1 MDVRTVIAGLTG
13 GKVLPKKSMYTDI
26 WLSWYRGDVLGF
38 HNYRIYNGDSHLE
51 LRRKTLQMAKQVSET
66 WSNLLFNE
74 KCNIVIPEK
83 SKILFDDILYKN
95 NFWAKANEGIEY
107 SFALGLGA
115 IYVNVKNLFVGE
127 KSQIMK
133 TDKSY
138 VSIDFADAIKIV
150 PITVENKTITEC
162 AFVSENTDSTSI
174 VVHLK
179 NEAGNYVIHNVLLKE
194 DKIFD
199 ESEFDTKSD
208 LAWFYIIRPNIANN
222 LKTNLTDNEL
232 GISIFANSIDTLKA
246 IDTKYDGFDLEYT
259 LGRKRLFLSSEAWNF
274 KSVTDSDGNVTK
286 VRVFDPYDQ
295 LFYHLPDNADGKP
308 LVTDKSGVLRHESY
322 VAGLNSELGL
332 LSMKCGLG
340 ESFYKF
346 NGVALAT
353 ATQVMSENSSLFRN
367 IKKHE
372 ILLEQVLRGIVKT
385 VIYASN
391 TFTKNLIPEV
401 ANKDIKIQFDD
412 SIIEDTETEM
422 ARDRLDVTAGIMDKH
437 EYRMK
442 WYGEDDKTAKQNI
455 STYFLYDVLA
465 KYSPALQQGLM
476 TPEQF
481 VDVCYPEAK
490 NRDEL
495 IAYIAEYLEKS
506 PELDMSPIY
515 DGIESDE
522 N

>member
-1 MDVRTVIAGLTG
+1 VTLDEK
-13 GKVLPKKSMYTDI
+13 GKKTS
-26 WLSWYRGDVLGF
+26 
-38 HNYRIYNGDSHLE
+38 E
-51 LRRKTLQMAKQVSET
+51 LQ
-66 WSNLLFNE
+66 
-74 KCNIVIPEK
+74 
-83 SKILFDDILYKN
+83 
-95 NFWAKANEGIEY
+95 
-107 SFALGLGA
+107 
-115 IYVNVKNLFVGE
+115 
-127 KSQIMK
+127 
-133 TDKSY
+133 
-138 VSIDFADAIKIV
+138 
-150 PITVENKTITEC
+150 
-162 AFVSENTDSTSI
+162 
-174 VVHLK
+174 
-179 NEAGNYVIHNVLLKE
+179 
-194 DKIFD
+194 
-199 ESEFDTKSD
+199 FDTKSD

-222 LKTNLTDNEL
+222 LKTNLTDDQL

-295 LFYHLPDNADGKP
+295 LFYHLPENPDGKQ
-308 LVTDKSGVLRHESY
+308 LVTDKSGILRHDSY
-322 VAGLNSELGL
+322 IAGLNSELGL

-346 NGVALAT
+346 NGTGAVT

-372 ILLEQVLRGIVKT
+372 ILLEQVLRGVVRT

-391 TFTKNLIPEV
+391 TFTKNLIPDV
-401 ANKDIKIQFDD
+401 DNADIVIQFDD

-422 ARDRLDVTAGIMDKH
+422 ARDRLDVQAGIMDKH

-442 WYGEDDKTAKQNI
+442 WYGEDDKTARMNV

-465 KYSPALQQGLM
+465 KYAPALQQGLM

-481 VDVCYPEAK
+481 VDICYPNAK

-495 IAYIAEYLEKS
+495 ILYIAEYLEKS

-515 DGIESDE
+515 DGDETEPVDDE